1 MFNLPKVEIIKLVD
15 VKDVD
20 WCEEAVLFR
29 VKSGKGT
36 LTHRISEE
44 DEEYFPRSI
53 ITVIRQY
60 KLWQGLVMLKLMS
73 KEMWLNMPSNLF
85 YHVMRKRLSS

>member
-44 DEEYFPRSI
+44 DEEYIPDAYN
-53 ITVIRQY
+53 QCPDC
-60 KLWQGLVMLKLMS
+60 G
-73 KEMWLNMPSNLF
+73 
-85 YHVMRKRLSS
+85 RKINAERNVV

>member
-29 VKSGKGT
+29 VKS
-36 LTHRISEE
+36 
-44 DEEYFPRSI
+44 
-53 ITVIRQY
+53 
-60 KLWQGLVMLKLMS
+60 
-73 KEMWLNMPSNLF
+73 
-85 YHVMRKRLSS
+85 

>member
-1 MFNLPKVEIIKLVD
+1 MKTLSDKKHYEEDGDGIMFNLPKVEIIKLVD

-44 DEEYFPRSI
+44 DEDYR
-53 ITVIRQY
+53 
-60 KLWQGLVMLKLMS
+60 
-73 KEMWLNMPSNLF
+73 
-85 YHVMRKRLSS
+85 

>member
-1 MFNLPKVEIIKLVD
+1 MKKFNLPKVEIIKLVD

-29 VKSGKGT
+29 VKNGKGT

-44 DEEYFPRSI
+44 DEE
-53 ITVIRQY
+53 
-60 KLWQGLVMLKLMS
+60 
-73 KEMWLNMPSNLF
+73 
-85 YHVMRKRLSS
+85 